1 MAGSFTDYAE
11 AKIMDAI
18 LGGIS
23 LPQFTPYIGYFLT
36 SPGETGPGSEPAG
49 GGYNRVA
56 TASDMWLTSTI
67 AQTQNTQDIVC
78 PRATANQGTVV
89 ALGLFD
95 SAVGGNCYVYYD
107 ATDTELIEIR
117 DSLVILS
124 GGLSHSFLAGGFS
137 EYLKNLIF
145 NHVYRGV
152 PMPLFPTVYG
162 GLNTTAPTDQVAG
175 LEPAV
180 GGYVRQPIAN
190 NATNFPATSGGIKQ
204 NSVPI
209 EFPIATADIGT
220 ITHFSFYS
228 AASGGQHLVY
238 GTLNPSKAILTNDQL
253 KFLPGDIKLLLD

>member
-11 AKIMDAI
+11 AKILDAV

-36 SPGETGPGSEPAG
+36 SPGESGPGSEPAG

-56 TASDMWLTSTI
+56 TASDIWLTSTV
-67 AQTQNTQDIVC
+67 AQTQNVQDIIC

-89 ALGLFD
+89 AIGLFD
-95 SAVGGNCYVYYD
+95 SAVGGNCYVYYNS
-107 ATDTELIEIR
+107 TDTELIENR

-145 NHVYRGV
+145 NHIYRGV
-152 PMPLFPTVYG
+152 PMPLFPTVYS
-162 GLNTTAPTDQVAG
+162 GLNTAAPTDQTPG
-175 LEPAV
+175 TEPTI
-180 GGYVRQPIAN
+180 GGYIRQPIAN

-204 NSVPI
+204 NAVEI
-209 EFPIATADIGT
+209 EFPIATADIGN
-220 ITHFSFYS
+220 ISHFSIYN
-228 AASGGQHLVY
+228 AASGGQHLAY
-238 GTLNPSKAILTNDQL
+238 GMLNPAKTLLTNDQL
-253 KFLPGDIKLLLD
+253 KFLAGDIKVSLD